1 MTAVIFDLDGTLVES
16 APVIRDV
23 ANKLMAEISLPPLQL
38 GDVRSFV
45 GEGTVV
51 FLERALQ
58 HHGAA
63 ASSAQQFEAWH
74 DRLKQLHAEAPGG
87 DNLAMPGVDAV
98 LGTLHKRGDA
108 LGVCT
113 NKPEAA
119 TRNVIAAR
127 GWAEILTTVI
137 AGDTLAQ
144 RKPDPE
150 PLLEAA
156 RRMQAQSVVFVGDSE
171 TDAATAAAAGM
182 PFLLYTEG
190 YRKSG
195 IDALPHT
202 AAFSD
207 FAELPALI
215 DGLDV

>member
-23 ANKLMAEISLPPLQL
+23 ANKLMAEIGLPSLQL

-58 HHGAA
+58 HHDATA
-63 ASSAQQFEAWH
+63 SAQQFEIWH
-74 DRLKQLHAEAPGG
+74 DRLKQLHSEAPGA

-98 LGTLHKRGDA
+98 LEFLHQRGDA

-119 TRNVIAAR
+119 TRNVIKAR
-127 GWAEILTTVI
+127 GWERMLTTVI
-137 AGDTLAQ
+137 AGDTLVQ

-156 RRMQAQSVVFVGDSE
+156 RRMQADTAVFVGDSE
-171 TDAATAAAAGM
+171 TDAATARAAAM

-190 YRKSG
+190 YRKSEV
-195 IDALPHT
+195 AELVYT

-207 FAELPALI
+207 FSDVPALI
-215 DGLDV
+215 DGLGV

>member
-23 ANKLMAEISLPPLQL
+23 ANRLMAEIELPALQL

-58 HHGAA
+58 HHNATA
-63 ASSAQQFEAWH
+63 TAQQFETWH
-74 DRLKQLHAEAPGG
+74 ERLKQLHSEAPGA
-87 DNLAMPGVDAV
+87 DNLAMPGVDGV
-98 LGTLHKRGDA
+98 LEILHERGDA

-127 GWAEILTTVI
+127 GWQAMLTTVI

-144 RKPDPE
+144 RKPDAE

-156 RRMQAQSVVFVGDSE
+156 RRMQATSAVFVGDSE

-190 YRKSG
+190 YRKSD
-195 IDALPHT
+195 IVEMAHA

-215 DGLDV
+215 DGLQI